1 MATKKKTTTTASHKT
16 KKSRLAKKP
25 ATTKAVQTRQLPSP
39 LTPIL
44 AVVAAIFTYIS
55 FSLAI
60 DSGSYWHYAFGFY
73 FFYQAV
79 RLTKMSIRT
88 RIDDKAKRAAKA

>member
-1 MATKKKTTTTASHKT
+1 MATKKK
-16 KKSRLAKKP
+16 P
-25 ATTKAVQTRQLPSP
+25 ATKAKATKAKTVKNTVKTRQLPSP

-60 DSGSYWHYAFGFY
+60 DSGSYWHYGFGFY
-73 FFYQAV
+73 FIYQTV
-79 RLTKMSIRT
+79 RLTKVSIRT
-88 RIDDKAKRAAKA
+88 RINDKAKRATKA

>member
-1 MATKKKTTTTASHKT
+1 MATKKKPAAKA
-16 KKSRLAKKP
+16 KS
-25 ATTKAVQTRQLPSP
+25 TKATKAAKQIETRQLPSP

-60 DSGSYWHYAFGFY
+60 DSGSYWHYGFGFY
-73 FFYQAV
+73 FIYQTV
-79 RLTKMSIRT
+79 RLTKVSIRT
-88 RIDDKAKRAAKA
+88 RINDKAKRAAKA

>member
-1 MATKKKTTTTASHKT
+1 MATKKKPSANAKASKAKTT
-16 KKSRLAKKP
+16 KK
-25 ATTKAVQTRQLPSP
+25 TVETRQLPSP

-60 DSGSYWHYAFGFY
+60 DSGSYWHYGFGLY
-73 FFYQAV
+73 FMYQAV
-79 RLTKMSIRT
+79 RLTKISIRT
-88 RIDDKAKRAAKA
+88 RVNDKAKRAARA